1 MLKVAEFLRFVLRV
15 DLLKVFLKH
24 VLLLTL
30 HLLLGHGVGPSGT
43 LRDVQ
48 NCTWNIDVIN
58 AHLKS

>member
-1 MLKVAEFLRFVLRV
+1 MLKVAEFLRFVLRI
-15 DLLKVFLKH
+15 DILKVFLKH
-24 VLLLTL
+24 GLLLAL

-48 NCTWNIDVIN
+48 NSARNIDVIN